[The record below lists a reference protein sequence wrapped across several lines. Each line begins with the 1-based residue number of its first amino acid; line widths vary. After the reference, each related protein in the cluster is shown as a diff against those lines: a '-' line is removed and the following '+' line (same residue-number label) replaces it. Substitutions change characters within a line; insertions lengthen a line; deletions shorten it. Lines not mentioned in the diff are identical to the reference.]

1 MGFLGG
7 LLIGLFIG
15 AVIGVFTISLCI
27 VAKDS
32 DK

>member
-1 MGFLGG
+1 M

-15 AVIGVFTISLCI
+15 AVIGFATCSLLVI
-27 VAKDS
+27 AGQEDRH